1 MYIRNSHIRTS
12 FSLYFLQLADHNCI
26 IVKRSFYFYLN
37 ARRLFW
43 TTRLTR
49 GFLYTKKPASKRRQL
64 LLHCSLG
71 LLPSLVILFCLDYIG
86 FGIVFLFSYVFLNCG
101 CIQSN
106 RTHTVSP
113 QISISN
119 FAYSLNILIALL
131 SHKGG

>member
-12 FSLYFLQLADHNCI
+12 FSLYFLQLADRNCI

-86 FGIVFLFSYVFLNCG
+86 FGIVILCIFELLPYWVQSYSHSNLSLKKFYSQI
-101 CIQSN
+101 CILHCMIIEYHPY
-106 RTHTVSP
+106 TFT
-113 QISISN
+113 
-119 FAYSLNILIALL
+119 
-131 SHKGG
+131 